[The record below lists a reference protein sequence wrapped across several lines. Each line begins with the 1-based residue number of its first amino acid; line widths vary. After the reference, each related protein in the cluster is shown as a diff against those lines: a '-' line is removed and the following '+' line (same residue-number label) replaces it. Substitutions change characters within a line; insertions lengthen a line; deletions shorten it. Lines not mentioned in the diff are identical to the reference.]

1 MIRSCNSKGFTKYH
15 SKLAARLCKLYLVL
29 FQIGNFQWM
38 FQVESLFISLDDFMC
53 KDEALMHI
61 CIHPRWLHRQ
71 KPTGFLYH
79 CEFVKTWCMSRCI
92 IMCTLCS
99 LSLCAKWAV
108 LKCIIVKKIDIK
120 TIGVF
125 SVAPLRCF
133 QLVYFILFPPCCF
146 CSVTYKLSANNFS
159 NILQNI
165 WYEICPKWKQKRLII
180 WITACNDCSLVFF
193 CITEQLYQYL
203 DTTKW
208 ETSVNAIFKHLTGM
222 VAENKSN
229 LFR

>member
-1 MIRSCNSKGFTKYH
+1 
-15 SKLAARLCKLYLVL
+15 
-29 FQIGNFQWM
+29 
-38 FQVESLFISLDDFMC
+38 MC

-146 CSVTYKLSANNFS
+146 YSVTYKLSANNFS

-180 WITACNDCSLVFF
+180 WITACNDCSLVFSALLNNF
-193 CITEQLYQYL
+193 TNILTPPNEKLLSMPFLNTWRGWWLKIRVIYL
-203 DTTKW
+203 DNRKW
-208 ETSVNAIFKHLTGM
+208 FGSIFLWESQPHSLSNVCASV
-222 VAENKSN
+222 ENTN
-229 LFR
+229 MGHRL